1 MPEPERP
8 GCDAPKKQSVGDREE
23 PEHRQEQQTETTLE
37 VPGGFVVTKGEVE
50 PRGEPRADDGEESID
65 ESQQGRND
73 AEGDGALVPVDGD
86 AKRCQEG
93 DVV

>member
-1 MPEPERP
+1 MM
-8 GCDAPKKQSVGDREE
+8 
-23 PEHRQEQQTETTLE
+23 E
-37 VPGGFVVTKGEVE
+37 VPGGFMVAMGDVE
-50 PRGEPRADDGEESID
+50 PRGEPRADDSEKFID
-65 ESQQGRND
+65 GPQQGRND